1 MLGIFPLVFQRVRNL
16 FVCHWEAVCC
26 SCWAPRQC
34 DRYYNFGRI
43 CLYSGSWV
51 DEVGVSVLSLHFT
64 LLGVGTVSS
73 LLQSC
78 FNGAQLG
85 LVTKK
90 SSSHRGQGRNGVTR
104 RQSLSENHSGAN
116 IPLKVRAVLFFSPKK
131 GGNLSFASFLESCI
145 ISYILWICIMLPL
158 LNFLETNS
166 HK

>member
-16 FVCHWEAVCC
+16 FVCHWEALCF

-34 DRYYNFGRI
+34 DRYYNFGHIR
-43 CLYSGSWV
+43 LYSGSWV
-51 DEVGVSVLSLHFT
+51 DEVEVSVLSLHFMF
-64 LLGVGTVSS
+64 LGVGTVSS

-90 SSSHRGQGRNGVTR
+90 SSFHRGQGCNEVTQ
-104 RQSLSENHSGAN
+104 RQSSSENHSETN
-116 IPLKVRAVLFFSPKK
+116 IPLKTWAVIFFSSKK
-131 GGNLSFASFLESCI
+131 GENLSFASFLESCI

>member
-16 FVCHWEAVCC
+16 FVCHWEALCF

-34 DRYYNFGRI
+34 DRYYNFGHIR
-43 CLYSGSWV
+43 LYSGSWA
-51 DEVGVSVLSLHFT
+51 DEVEVSVLSLHFM

-90 SSSHRGQGRNGVTR
+90 SSFHRGQGCNEVTQ
-104 RQSLSENHSGAN
+104 RQSLSENHSETN
-116 IPLKVRAVLFFSPKK
+116 IPLKMWAVTFFFFQKRREFK
-131 GGNLSFASFLESCI
+131 LCKLSWIMYYKLYFMNMHYVTSFE
-145 ISYILWICIMLPL
+145 LPW
-158 LNFLETNS
+158 NKFS
-166 HK
+166 